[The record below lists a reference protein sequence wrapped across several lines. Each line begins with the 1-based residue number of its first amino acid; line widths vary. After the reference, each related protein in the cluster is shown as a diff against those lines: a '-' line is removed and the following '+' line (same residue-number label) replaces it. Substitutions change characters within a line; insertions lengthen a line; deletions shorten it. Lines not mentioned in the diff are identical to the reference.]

1 MSSSS
6 SLPRVVIVPGN
17 GEGCEEANFY
27 PWLASQLSTLGFVVT
42 LSAMPLP
49 NAAPSDVWQSF
60 LLETLN
66 VDSSCILVGHS
77 SGACAVLRLAEK
89 NTYKAVIAVS
99 ITDNDLGD
107 RGERES
113 GWYDSPWLW
122 SKMRENTNHL
132 VVFASDDDPFIP
144 VSVQRRVGKFLADVE
159 STLPCGNFEYIE
171 LKKRSHFF
179 GLTQQEILDAVIR
192 CSSTWERG
200 KEKELFQ
207 Q

>member
-144 VSVQRRVGKFLADVE
+144 ISVQRRVRTCLADVE

-179 GLTQQEILDAVIR
+179 GLKQQEILDAVIR